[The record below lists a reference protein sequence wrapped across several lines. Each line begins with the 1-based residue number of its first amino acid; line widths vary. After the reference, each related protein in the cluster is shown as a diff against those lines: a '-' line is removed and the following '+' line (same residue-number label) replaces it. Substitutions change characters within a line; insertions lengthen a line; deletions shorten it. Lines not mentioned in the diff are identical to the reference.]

1 MKTTSNFKNLAL
13 GLSFAFTAVL
23 AQAQTGKVWVTINQ
37 AQNVPTL
44 ANGVLSSANASFNQ
58 AIQSLN
64 ITSVQKAMPAA
75 RSTKLQ
81 NVFEVTCN
89 CNEVDLYSSLVN
101 NVNAVSAVE
110 YAPAYLTLDTPNDYT
125 TSFTS
130 DYALDLINAQGAWN
144 LTHGNPNFIIAISDQ
159 NFYNTH
165 EELAG
170 KVTYYDAT
178 NTATRTHGTAV
189 AILAAGNTNNGI
201 GKSAIGF
208 DSKLGLYR
216 MNYNDMLVASYAGAK
231 VINLSWTSG
240 CTFNQYAQDAINEA
254 YNNGSF
260 LVASAG
266 NGTTCGGADNLVYPA
281 AYTNVFSVTSV
292 GPYNNH
298 ERTIGNSAT
307 THQHNNTVDLSAP
320 GYDVAISSAS
330 GWYLT
335 NSGTSFAAPQ
345 VTGTIALM
353 FAVNPCLSQ
362 ANIEYILKA
371 SSFNIDNINP
381 LYAGKL
387 GAGRLDAAAAVL
399 MAQNWSSISVT
410 ATTSVSCEPNSGQ
423 IQLNVNGT
431 APFTAVWDNG
441 QTGLALDNLA
451 GGTYQVTITDA
462 AGCSTDTTI
471 SVANVTPVVFDATVT
486 NVTCNGL
493 ANGAIDLAITQGAV
507 QSIVWDLNNVTT
519 EDVTN
524 LAAGNFRVTL
534 TDSNGCISY
543 GSFTVTQP
551 EAITAYITTTQ
562 ADANTTAVL
571 DLQVIGGTPEYT
583 FDWSNAINTED
594 QTNVAAGFYTVTV
607 TDANGCTA
615 TTDATVE
622 QYIAVDTTTNNGGG
636 NNGGGNNGTAG
647 VEENTSID
655 LNIYPNPASE
665 NATISWNNEVST
677 LQIINAQGQ
686 VIAQENV
693 ANTNTFQ
700 VTDLATGS
708 YFVQLSYNNNT
719 TTKKL
724 IIQ

>member
-1 MKTTSNFKNLAL
+1 
-13 GLSFAFTAVL
+13 
-23 AQAQTGKVWVTINQ
+23 
-37 AQNVPTL
+37 
-44 ANGVLSSANASFNQ
+44 
-58 AIQSLN
+58 
-64 ITSVQKAMPAA
+64 
-75 RSTKLQ
+75 
-81 NVFEVTCN
+81 
-89 CNEVDLYSSLVN
+89 
-101 NVNAVSAVE
+101 
-110 YAPAYLTLDTPNDYT
+110 
-125 TSFTS
+125 
-130 DYALDLINAQGAWN
+130 
-144 LTHGNPNFIIAISDQ
+144 
-159 NFYNTH
+159 
-165 EELAG
+165 
-170 KVTYYDAT
+170 
-178 NTATRTHGTAV
+178 
-189 AILAAGNTNNGI
+189 
-201 GKSAIGF
+201 
-208 DSKLGLYR
+208 
-216 MNYNDMLVASYAGAK
+216 
-231 VINLSWTSG
+231 
-240 CTFNQYAQDAINEA
+240 
-254 YNNGSF
+254 
-260 LVASAG
+260 
-266 NGTTCGGADNLVYPA
+266 VYPA
-281 AYTNVFSVTSV
+281 AYSNVFSVTSV
-292 GPYNNH
+292 GPSNNH
-298 ERTIGNSAT
+298 ERIIGNSAT

-410 ATTSVSCEPNSGQ
+410 ATSSVSCEPNSGQ

-431 APFTAVWDNG
+431 APFTAVWNNG

-451 GGTYQVTITDA
+451 GGSYQVTITDA

-471 SVANVTPVVFDATVT
+471 TVANVTPLVFDATVT

-493 ANGAIDLAITQGAV
+493 TNGAIDLAITQGTV
-507 QSIVWDLNNVTT
+507 QSIAWDVNNATT
-519 EDVTN
+519 EDLTN

-543 GSFTVTQP
+543 ESFTVTQP

-665 NATISWNNEVST
+665 NATISWNNEVNT

-693 ANTNTFQ
+693 ANTNSFQ

>member
-13 GLSFAFTAVL
+13 GLSFALTAVL

-37 AQNVPTL
+37 AQNIPTL
-44 ANGVLSSANASFNQ
+44 VNGVLSSANASFNQ

-75 RSTKLQ
+75 RSAKLQ

-89 CNEVDLYSSLVN
+89 CNEVDLYTALVN

-125 TSFTS
+125 TSFTT

-159 NFYNTH
+159 NFYDSH

-189 AILAAGNTNNGI
+189 AILAAGNTNNGV

-240 CTFNQYAQDAINEA
+240 CTFNQYAQDAVNEA

-260 LVASAG
+260 LIASAG

-281 AYTNVFSVTSV
+281 AYANVFSVTSV

-345 VTGTIALM
+345 VTGTVALM
-353 FAVNPCLSQ
+353 LAVNPCLSQ

-410 ATTSVSCEPNSGQ
+410 ATTSVSCVPNSGQ

-431 APFTAVWDNG
+431 APFTAVWNNG

-451 GGTYQVTITDA
+451 GGSYQVTITDA

-471 SVANVTPVVFDATVT
+471 NVANVTPVIFNASVT

-493 ANGAIDLAITQGAV
+493 ANGAIDLTITQGAV
-507 QSIVWDLNNVTT
+507 QNTYWDFNNATT
-519 EDVTN
+519 EDLTN
-524 LAAGNFRVTL
+524 LSAGNFRVTL

-543 GSFTVTQP
+543 GSYTVSQP
-551 EAITAYITTTQ
+551 ETITAYITTTQ
-562 ADANTTAVL
+562 ADATNTTAAL
-571 DLQVIGGTPEYT
+571 DLQVIGGTPLYT
-583 FDWSNAINTED
+583 FNWSNAINTED
-594 QTNVAAGFYTVTV
+594 QTNVAAGYYTVTV
-607 TDANGCTA
+607 KDANGCTA

-622 QYIAVDTTTNNGGG
+622 QYIAADTT

-655 LNIYPNPASE
+655 MNIYPNPAAE
-665 NATISWNNEVST
+665 NATISWKNEVNT

-693 ANTNTFQ
+693 TNTNSFQ

-708 YFVQLSYNNNT
+708 YFVQLSNNNNT

>member
-13 GLSFAFTAVL
+13 GLSFALTAVL

-37 AQNVPTL
+37 AQNIPTL
-44 ANGVLSSANASFNQ
+44 VNGVLSSANASFNQ

-75 RSTKLQ
+75 RSAKLQ

-89 CNEVDLYSSLVN
+89 CNEVDLYTALVN

-125 TSFTS
+125 TSFTT

-159 NFYNTH
+159 NFYDSH

-189 AILAAGNTNNGI
+189 AILAAGNTNNGV

-240 CTFNQYAQDAINEA
+240 CTFNQYAQDAVNEA

-260 LVASAG
+260 LIASAG

-281 AYTNVFSVTSV
+281 AYANVFSVTSV
-292 GPYNNH
+292 GPFNNH

-345 VTGTIALM
+345 VTGTVALM
-353 FAVNPCLSQ
+353 LAVNPCLSQ

-410 ATTSVSCEPNSGQ
+410 ATTSVSCVPNSGQ

-431 APFTAVWDNG
+431 APFTAVWNNG

-451 GGTYQVTITDA
+451 GGSYQVTITDA

-471 SVANVTPVVFDATVT
+471 NVANVTPVIFNASVT

-493 ANGAIDLAITQGAV
+493 ANGAIDLTITQGAV
-507 QSIVWDLNNVTT
+507 QNTYWDFNNATT
-519 EDVTN
+519 EDLTN
-524 LAAGNFRVTL
+524 LSAGNFRVTL

-543 GSFTVTQP
+543 GSYTVSQP
-551 EAITAYITTTQ
+551 ETITAYITTTQ
-562 ADANTTAVL
+562 ADATNTTAAL
-571 DLQVIGGTPEYT
+571 DLQVIGGTPLYT
-583 FDWSNAINTED
+583 FNWSNAINTED
-594 QTNVAAGFYTVTV
+594 QTNVAAGYYTVTV

-622 QYIAVDTTTNNGGG
+622 QYIAADTT

-655 LNIYPNPASE
+655 MNIYPNPAAE
-665 NATISWNNEVST
+665 NATISWKNEVNT

-693 ANTNTFQ
+693 TNTNSFQ

-708 YFVQLSYNNNT
+708 YFVQLSNNNNT

>member
-13 GLSFAFTAVL
+13 GLSFALTAVL

-37 AQNVPTL
+37 AQNIPTL
-44 ANGVLSSANASFNQ
+44 VNGVLSSANASFNQ

-75 RSTKLQ
+75 RSAKLQ

-89 CNEVDLYSSLVN
+89 CNEVDLYTALVN

-125 TSFTS
+125 TSFTT

-159 NFYNTH
+159 NFYDSH

-189 AILAAGNTNNGI
+189 AILAAGNTNNGV

-240 CTFNQYAQDAINEA
+240 CTFNQYAQDAVNEA

-260 LVASAG
+260 LIASAG

-281 AYTNVFSVTSV
+281 AYANVFSVTSV

-345 VTGTIALM
+345 VTGTVALM
-353 FAVNPCLSQ
+353 LAVNPCLSQ

-410 ATTSVSCEPNSGQ
+410 ATTSVSCVPNSGQ

-431 APFTAVWDNG
+431 APFTAVWNNG

-451 GGTYQVTITDA
+451 GGSYQVTITDA

-471 SVANVTPVVFDATVT
+471 NVANVTPVIFNASVT

-493 ANGAIDLAITQGAV
+493 ANGAIDLTITQGAV
-507 QSIVWDLNNVTT
+507 QNTYWDFNNATT
-519 EDVTN
+519 EDLTN
-524 LAAGNFRVTL
+524 LSAGNFRVTL

-543 GSFTVTQP
+543 GSYTVSQP
-551 EAITAYITTTQ
+551 ETITAYITTTQ
-562 ADANTTAVL
+562 ADATNTTAAL
-571 DLQVIGGTPEYT
+571 DLQVIGGTPLYT
-583 FDWSNAINTED
+583 FNWSNAINTED
-594 QTNVAAGFYTVTV
+594 QTNVAAGYYTVTV

-622 QYIAVDTTTNNGGG
+622 QYIAADTT

-655 LNIYPNPASE
+655 MNIYPNPAAE
-665 NATISWNNEVST
+665 NATISWKNEVNT

-693 ANTNTFQ
+693 TNTNSFQ

-708 YFVQLSYNNNT
+708 YFVQLSNNNNT

>member
-37 AQNVPTL
+37 AQNIPTL

-292 GPYNNH
+292 GPSNNH
-298 ERTIGNSAT
+298 ERIIGNSAT

-471 SVANVTPVVFDATVT
+471 NVANVTPVVFDATVT

-507 QSIVWDLNNVTT
+507 QSIVWDLNNATT
-519 EDVTN
+519 EDLTN
-524 LAAGNFRVTL
+524 LSAGNFRVTL

-551 EAITAYITTTQ
+551 ETITAYITTTQ
-562 ADANTTAVL
+562 ADANTTATL
-571 DLQVIGGTPEYT
+571 DLQVIGGTPLYT
-583 FDWSNAINTED
+583 FNWSNAINTED
-594 QTNVAAGFYTVTV
+594 QTNVAAGFYSVTV

-622 QYIAVDTTTNNGGG
+622 QYIAVDTTN

-655 LNIYPNPASE
+655 INIYPNPASE
-665 NATISWNNEVST
+665 NATISWNNEVNT

-693 ANTNTFQ
+693 TNTNSFQ

-708 YFVQLSYNNNT
+708 YFVQLSNNSNT